1 MITAYINRNNQ
12 IYITMNKE
20 TKRIV
25 LQALLEVDPEML
37 LTVVSDFIPD
47 NLINSAA
54 KRVIEITAKKK
65 K

>member
-1 MITAYINRNNQ
+1 MITAYIDRNNQ

>member
-1 MITAYINRNNQ
+1 
-12 IYITMNKE
+12 MNEE

-25 LQALLEVDPEML
+25 LKALLEVDPEML

-47 NLINSAA
+47 SLINSAA

-65 K
+65 KQHLI

>member
-1 MITAYINRNNQ
+1 
-12 IYITMNKE
+12 MNKE

-54 KRVIEITAKKK
+54 KRVIEITEKKK
-65 K
+65 N

>member
-1 MITAYINRNNQ
+1 MITAYIDRNNQ

-65 K
+65 

>member
-1 MITAYINRNNQ
+1 
-12 IYITMNKE
+12 MNEE

-25 LQALLEVDPEML
+25 LKELLEVDPEML
-37 LTVVSDFIPD
+37 LAAAAHFIPD

-54 KRVIEITAKKK
+54 KRVSEITEKKK